1 MKYINTIIFDADD
14 TLWECEPFF
23 QQTKQFVC
31 YLLKDYADEKT
42 LKELIYKNHI
52 SKLDLYGYGIKGYIL
67 SLIKT
72 ALDVSDMRVDADV
85 IDSIVALGDT
95 MLNDPIVLL
104 PGVEKVLKTLKPNY
118 RLVMITK
125 GDLLDQMNKLKRSGL
140 EHYFE
145 QVEVVSEKDEVTYKQ
160 VFEKM
165 GIEASSAMMVGNS
178 LKSDV
183 LPVVAIGGTGV
194 HIPYE
199 ITWDHEKTDKAID
212 SDRIYELKTMGEL
225 VILLK
230 NSQCTKQFTIHNAQ
244 CTIE

>member
-52 SKLDLYGYGIKGYIL
+52 AKLELYGYGVKGYIL
-67 SLIKT
+67 SLVKT
-72 ALDVSDMRVDADV
+72 ALDVSEMKVSTDI
-85 IDSIVALGDT
+85 IDSIIALGDT

-104 PGVEKVLKTLKPNY
+104 SGVEQVLKDLKPSY

-140 EHYFE
+140 EEYFE
-145 QVEVVSEKDEVTYKQ
+145 KVEVVSEKDEATYKQ
-160 VFEKM
+160 DFEKM
-165 GIEASSAMMVGNS
+165 GIEPSNALMVGNS

-194 HIPYE
+194 HVPFE
-199 ITWDHEKTDKAID
+199 ITWDHEKIEKEID
-212 SDRIYELKTMGEL
+212 NDRIFELKSITDL
-225 VILLK
+225 VKLLQK
-230 NSQCTKQFTIHNAQ
+230 EKIK
-244 CTIE
+244 EVV